1 MKLSKFRLIIHPYLT
16 PDMPMVI
23 SPYEGDDVS
32 EPMRD
37 FETFAIADDCTTKFL
52 DSLIDAFDSRI
63 LILKL
68 EELSEETNT
77 YRTIR
82 LESITHS

>member
-23 SPYEGDDVS
+23 RPYDGDMS
-32 EPMRD
+32 EPMKD
-37 FETFAIADDCTTKFL
+37 FESFAMADDSMSKFL
-52 DSLIDAFDSRI
+52 DTLIDSFDSRI
-63 LILKL
+63 LVLKL

-82 LESITHS
+82 AESITHS